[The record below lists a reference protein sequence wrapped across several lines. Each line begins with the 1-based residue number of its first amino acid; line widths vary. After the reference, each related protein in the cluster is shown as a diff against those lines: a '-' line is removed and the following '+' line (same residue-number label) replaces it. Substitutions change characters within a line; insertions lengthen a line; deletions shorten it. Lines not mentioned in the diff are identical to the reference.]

1 MTVLTFCI
9 LGLLLIIISIV
20 TGVLLSGDDSVVGFT
35 VSCFIA
41 VIIMVVYYHATP
53 TLTEMRVYNY
63 KKILGS
69 KPTCMETNYDGHDI
83 DCLVDYKGW
92 LKDSAWAEEQLL
104 QVDSVR
110 TNLLKEIDE
119 LHKKKDETDSSAN
132 RN

>member
-1 MTVLTFCI
+1 MTVLTFCV

-20 TGVLLSGDDSVVGFT
+20 TGLLLSGDSVVGFT

-41 VIIMVVYYHATP
+41 VIIMFVYYHATP

-63 KKILGS
+63 KKILAS
-69 KPTCMETNYDGHDI
+69 KPPCMETNYDGHDI
-83 DCLVDYKGW
+83 DCLVDYKSW

>member
-1 MTVLTFCI
+1 MTFVTFCG
-9 LGLLLIIISIV
+9 LGLLLILISIV
-20 TGVLLSGDDSVVGFT
+20 IGFMLGGDSDSGFIISCILVVIVLVT
-35 VSCFIA
+35 
-41 VIIMVVYYHATP
+41 YYLATP
-53 TLTEMRVYNY
+53 TLTEMRIYNY

-69 KPTCMETNYDGHDI
+69 KPTCMENNADGHDI
-83 DCLVDYKGW
+83 DCLVDYKSW